1 MIDNEFL
8 NRLLRLAVRLAENWD
23 WFRGKLNAFATNRVV
38 NVCRHR
44 PHPWSTVHDY
54 TSWVSLTDQRWSAR
68 HLPARQTPNLPPSEA
83 LLGLFKQ
90 QDGEQRLSDKSTL
103 LFPAFAQYLTDGF
116 IRTRMPQANE
126 PEEVR
131 LQNTSNHQIDM
142 CPLYGRLSKQTD
154 ALRLK
159 SEAAGRRGR
168 LKSQFISEEE
178 FSPFLFE
185 NGTLKEEFLDLDEPL
200 GLQSALDKSSNPEE
214 LRARIFAFGGDRT
227 NAVPQVAM
235 MNTLFLREHN
245 RLAGEIEKSHP
256 DWDDERVFQTA
267 RNTVIVLF
275 IKIVVEEYIN
285 HISPLFRYHVDPS
298 VVWDAPWNKP
308 NWITT
313 EFSLLYRWH
322 SLIPDKIT
330 WNGEEYPLGMT
341 SMNNRFL
348 VEGGLRR
355 AFADMSRQRAGQL
368 GPFNTAEFLWEIE
381 TRAIDQARLA
391 DVAPYVDYREYVS
404 LSRPPDFSDISQDT
418 RVVDFLRT
426 AYRRVEDIDF
436 YVGLFAEDLVE
447 DSPLPPLMLR
457 MVAVDAFSQALTNPL
472 LSEHVYHEGTF
483 SAPGWK
489 AIHNTGS
496 LRDILERNTPPER
509 LHDAYIG
516 MTLPYWKPSNGKG
529 KSGEIR
535 ENREKAS

>member
-1 MIDNEFL
+1 MIDDEFL

-54 TSWVSLTDQRWSAR
+54 TSWISLTDQRWSAR
-68 HLPARQTPNLPPSEA
+68 HLPAKQTPNLPPSEA

-256 DWDDERVFQTA
+256 DWDDERVFQIA

-298 VVWDAPWNKP
+298 VAWDAPWNKP

-355 AFADMSRQRAGQL
+355 AFADMSRQRAGRL

-404 LSRPPDFSDISQDT
+404 LSRPQDFSDISQDT

-426 AYRRVEDIDF
+426 TYRRVEDIDF

-483 SAPGWK
+483 STSGWK

-509 LHDAYIG
+509 LHDSYIG
-516 MTLPYWKPSNGKG
+516 MTLPYWKPSNG
-529 KSGEIR
+529 
-535 ENREKAS
+535 